1 MAGLASLTANYTDS
15 EDEEKGQED
24 LDDNNKESPDFSGV
38 SGPPSVVDRFR
49 ETAESRGNT
58 PVSTRYSIS
67 IFLIFIDPS
76 VRGIS
81 P

>member
-15 EDEEKGQED
+15 EEEGMDEET
-24 LDDNNKESPDFSGV
+24 NKDSPEFGGGV

-58 PVSTRYSIS
+58 PASTR
-67 IFLIFIDPS
+67 
-76 VRGIS
+76 
-81 P
+81 

>member
-15 EDEEKGQED
+15 EDEEATQD
-24 LDDNNKESPDFSGV
+24 SPDMGRV

-58 PVSTRYSIS
+58 PVSTR
-67 IFLIFIDPS
+67 
-76 VRGIS
+76 
-81 P
+81 